1 MCGPGPSYNE
11 NVFCLFRSEKS
22 LIANRVYGGF
32 GISMIFFPGNGVVNG
47 QSSFLFRDFARRRGG
62 EVGGGMNKSILGV

>member
-32 GISMIFFPGNGVVNG
+32 GISMIFFPGNGVVMDNPR
-47 QSSFLFRDFARRRGG
+47 SYFATLQGG
-62 EVGGGMNKSILGV
+62 EAGRWEVE